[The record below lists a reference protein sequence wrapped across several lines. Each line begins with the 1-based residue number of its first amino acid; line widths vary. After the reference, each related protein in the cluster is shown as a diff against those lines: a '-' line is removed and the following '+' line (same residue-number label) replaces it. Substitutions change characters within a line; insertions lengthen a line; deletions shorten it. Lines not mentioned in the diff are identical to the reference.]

1 MGLFNKRA
9 QQEEEA
15 AAAEDATEQHKSL
28 VNIFQDRNILKRKFD
43 EAEAERAVLRADVE
57 DLRKRNDEAQRQL
70 ANLEKMLMDPE
81 KGQSAILYYR
91 LRAVWDTCRQQILA
105 LAQELSGRQEQ
116 LERERHGE
124 LFEERRA
131 AQLKDLQKLVD
142 ILDRDRQNLV
152 MGIADMEREAA
163 GLKRF
168 WHKKKREAML
178 IQIEET
184 REKLPPID
192 KRKAELAAKIE
203 QTRKAPA
210 QAFGGIGVPA
220 RRAINTAL
228 LALAQYLY
236 LHFTEN
242 GIAEM
247 ARSAGLKPVSEVNY
261 GSTADCLAI
270 ATSMWEVVMKLKKDT
285 SRPEKLKNR
294 SEYLR
299 QKLSYANDGESVPE
313 ESSLDYMLPFSP
325 NGATLD
331 LSVNAIPVNVV
342 HLNYW
347 GIQSLLLRA
356 PEKAEPAAPPVKTV
370 ASAD

>member
-1 MGLFNKRA
+1 MGFFNKRI
-9 QQEEEA
+9 QEQEEA
-15 AAAEDATEQHKSL
+15 AAAEDATEQHRSL
-28 VNIFQDRNILKRKFD
+28 VNIFQDRNILKRKLD
-43 EAEAERAVLRADVE
+43 EAEAERTVLRADVE
-57 DLRKRNDEAQRQL
+57 DLRKRQEEAQRQL
-70 ANLEKMLMDPE
+70 TNLERMLMDPE
-81 KGQSAILYYR
+81 RGQSAILYYR

-124 LFEERRA
+124 LFEQRRA
-131 AQLKDLQKLVD
+131 TQMKDLQKLVE
-142 ILDRDRQNLV
+142 ILDRDRQNIVLS
-152 MGIADMEREAA
+152 ITDMERDVAK
-163 GLKRF
+163 LKRF
-168 WHKKKREAML
+168 WHKKKREVLL
-178 IQIEET
+178 IQMEET
-184 REKLPPID
+184 REKLPAID

-247 ARSAGLKPVSEVNY
+247 ARSAGFKPVSDVNY
-261 GSTADCLAI
+261 GGTNDCLAI
-270 ATSMWEVVMKLKKDT
+270 ATSMWEVVMKLKQDT
-285 SRPEKLKNR
+285 ARPEKLKNR

-299 QKLSYANDGESVPE
+299 QKLTYANDDESVPE

-331 LSVNAIPVNVV
+331 LSVNAIPVNIF

-347 GIQSLLLRA
+347 DIQSLLLRA
-356 PEKAEPAAPPVKTV
+356 PEKADQAAPPIKTV
-370 ASAD
+370 ANAD